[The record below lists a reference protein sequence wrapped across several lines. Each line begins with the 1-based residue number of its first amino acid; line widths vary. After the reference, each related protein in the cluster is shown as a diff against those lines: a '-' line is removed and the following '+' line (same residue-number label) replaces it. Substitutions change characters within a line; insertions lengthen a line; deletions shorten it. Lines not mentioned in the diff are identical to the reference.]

1 MTTET
6 TPAATMR
13 WNGWGDP
20 ALAKDLPLAVRA
32 LLPTVIGRVQRPEAA
47 VDLADVRIAASAL
60 TADDRAALAAIV
72 GDAHVSTDDET
83 RIRHAGGRST
93 IDLMHR
99 RAADQD
105 APDAV
110 VSPAGHD
117 EVLAVIMLAA
127 DRSIA
132 VVPFGGGTS
141 VVGALDPER
150 GDHRAVIALDLR
162 RLSGLLHLDEISGE
176 ARFLAG
182 TTGPEAERL
191 LAERGFELGHYPQS
205 FL

>member
-1 MTTET
+1 
-6 TPAATMR
+6 MR

-93 IDLMHR
+93 IDLVHR

-117 EVLAVIMLAA
+117 EVLAVIVLAA
-127 DRSIA
+127 ERSIA

-191 LAERGFELGHYPQS
+191 LAERGFELGHYPPAWRRGS
-205 FL
+205 SAG